1 MPFSRRTFIT
11 SVVSGSALAAM
22 SSSQLVSALTAA
34 ASAASG
40 PGDVVGKIT
49 VGYQGWFAC
58 PGDGAPINGWWH
70 WSQNWS
76 QAPSPGNTAIVAWP
90 DMREFT
96 HAYPTAYGNLGNGQP
111 ATLFSSYDQQTVD
124 THFRWMRDNEIDT
137 AALQRFNPNGGEG
150 ATRDAIAAKVRS
162 AAEANG
168 RKFYVMYD
176 VSGWTNFHPEIK
188 ADWTTKMSALTA
200 SSAYARQ
207 NGKPVVGIWGFGFN
221 EDKHPSDPA
230 ACLDV
235 VDWFKAQGCYVMGGV
250 PTYWRTGVEDCR
262 PGFIDVFNALNML
275 SPWMVGRI
283 GNAADSDRFYA
294 NLNVPDQA
302 YCDAHGIDYQPCVLP
317 GDVKSRQRA
326 HGDFMWRQFYNMVRA
341 GAQGV
346 YISMFDEFNEGN
358 QIAKTAENASMIP
371 AGSGLLGLDEDG
383 TVCSSDYY
391 LRLTRDGGRM
401 LKGQIALTPVR
412 PTPPV
417 VNGGGDADL
426 ARGKATAESGHTQGF
441 ASGNAVD
448 GDANTYWESPNS
460 AFPQWVQVDLGA
472 AVTVGR
478 VVLKLPPSAAWERRT
493 QTLSVQASTNGSSF
507 STVAGPGGYTF
518 DPASGNAVSVN
529 LSPVSARYVRI
540 TVTGNTGWPAAQIGE
555 LEVYGTAGSGDTT
568 APTAPGNLTVTAKT
582 ATSVSL
588 SWSAASD
595 DTGVTGYEVRRGST
609 VAATVQGTTHTVTGL
624 SPATAYTFTVTA
636 RDAAGNVSPA
646 SNGVSVTTDA
656 DRNTNLARGK
666 ATSESGHTQNY
677 SSGNAVD
684 GDANTYWESPNSAFP
699 QWVQVDLGAAAT
711 VGRVV
716 LKLPPSAAWERRTQT
731 LSVQASTNGSS
742 FSTVAGPG
750 GYTFDPASGNA
761 VSVNLSPVSARYVRI
776 TVTGNTGWPAAQI
789 GELEV
794 YSG

>member
-11 SVVSGSALAAM
+11 SVVSGSALAAV
-22 SSSQLVSALTAA
+22 SSSQLVSALAAA

-90 DMREFT
+90 DIREFT

-150 ATRDAIAAKVRS
+150 ATRDAMAAKVRS

-207 NGKPVVGIWGFGFN
+207 NGKPIVGIWGFGFN

-235 VDWFKAQGCYVMGGV
+235 VNWFKAQGCYVMGGV

-283 GNAADSDRFYA
+283 GNAADSDRFHA
-294 NLNVPDQA
+294 DLNVPDQA

-341 GAQGV
+341 GAQGI

-371 AGSGLLGLDEDG
+371 VGSGLLGLDEDG

-401 LKGQIALTPVR
+401 LKGQIALTSVR

-426 ARGKATAESGHTQGF
+426 ARGKATSESGHTQNYG
-441 ASGNAVD
+441 SGNAVD
-448 GDANTYWESPNS
+448 GDTNTYWESPNN

-472 AVTVGR
+472 AATVGR
-478 VVLKLPPSAAWERRT
+478 VVLKLPPATAWERRT

-507 STVAGPGGYTF
+507 TTLAGPGGYTF
-518 DPASGNAVSVN
+518 DPASGNTVTIN
-529 LSPVSARYVRI
+529 LSPASARYVRI

-555 LEVYGTAGSGDTT
+555 LEVYGTVGDRDTK

-609 VAATVQGTTHTVTGL
+609 VVATVQGTTHTVTGL

-646 SNGVSVTTDA
+646 SNSVSVTTDA
-656 DRNTNLARGK
+656 AQNTNLARGK

-677 SSGNAVD
+677 GSGNAVD
-684 GDANTYWESPNSAFP
+684 GDANTYWESPNNAFP

-716 LKLPPSAAWERRTQT
+716 LKLPPATAWERRTQT

-742 FSTVAGPG
+742 FTTVAGPG
-750 GYTFDPASGNA
+750 GYTFDPASGNTA
-761 VSVNLSPVSARYVRI
+761 TITVPSTSARYVRI